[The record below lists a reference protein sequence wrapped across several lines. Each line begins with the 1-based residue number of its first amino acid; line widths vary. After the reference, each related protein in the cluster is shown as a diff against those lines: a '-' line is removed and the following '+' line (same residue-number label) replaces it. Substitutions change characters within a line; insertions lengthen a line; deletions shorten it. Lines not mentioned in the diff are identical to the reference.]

1 MTSRELATY
10 RKKRDF
16 SKTAE
21 PTGKARVAA
30 SLHRRFVIQK
40 HDATHLHYD
49 FRLEFDGVFKSWAVT
64 HVGPLFHFCDTK
76 KRPHPYFQKSGLKAA
91 TAARLNTRASR

>member
-1 MTSRELATY
+1 MASREFATY

-49 FRLEFDGVFKSWAVT
+49 FRLE
-64 HVGPLFHFCDTK
+64 L
-76 KRPHPYFQKSGLKAA
+76 GLSRCLLKLLRQAPKGEGY
-91 TAARLNTRASR
+91 AARLWRSIA